1 MVGAVIGI
9 IEGYF
14 TRREYDRKNMYK
26 QQYDEAYEQEYAN
39 LESYVKQLNEDIK
52 KMASEVAD
60 ERLIELVEK
69 RQQALEKLAVK
80 GA

>member
-1 MVGAVIGI
+1 
-9 IEGYF
+9 
-14 TRREYDRKNMYK
+14 MYK